1 LGVRRSDHAPL
12 GAAVFEAFGDN
23 DAYDA
28 DRLGR
33 ELEEARPAATAV
45 VVDLTQASFVD
56 SAFVGVLL
64 VQAKVREQRLAI
76 VVPADEHN
84 SVRRIFTMAH
94 LSEVLPVYPDLAA
107 ALAAVANDDR

>member
-1 LGVRRSDHAPL
+1 VHRVDDTPL
-12 GAAVFEAFGDN
+12 GAAVFEAFGEN

-33 ELEEARPAATAV
+33 ELEEARPAATGV
-45 VVDLTQASFVD
+45 VVDLTKATFVD

-64 VQAKVREQRLAI
+64 VQSKVREQRLAV
-76 VVPADEHN
+76 VVPPDEHN

-94 LSEVLPVYPDLAA
+94 LTEVLPVYEDRTS
-107 ALAAVANDDR
+107 ALAAVADRPS